1 VLNNSQYKPAADLL
15 QVRLDSVQENKHT
28 AVRQWATDR
37 ENEQL
42 IGNIKS
48 HVAQEK
54 VLQDSIKQLVKK
66 VDPLAETSDTNY
78 VFLKFVIDYLPTGLV
93 GLLIAVIFLAGW
105 GSIAA
110 ALNSLSSTT
119 VVDIHKKFI
128 EKDCSSSRD
137 YRLSRMYTL
146 GWGIFCVITAMFATR
161 MGSLIEAV
169 NILGSLFYGVILGI
183 FLVAFYMKKI
193 KGTAVFIA
201 AIISEGLVVTLY
213 TLNELKYF
221 PLGFMWLVVVGA
233 VSVMLLSAIF
243 QLFIKKA
250 RPADLA

>member
-1 VLNNSQYKPAADLL
+1 M
-15 QVRLDSVQENKHT
+15 
-28 AVRQWATDR
+28 
-37 ENEQL
+37 
-42 IGNIKS
+42 
-48 HVAQEK
+48 
-54 VLQDSIKQLVKK
+54 
-66 VDPLAETSDTNY
+66 
-78 VFLKFVIDYLPTGLV
+78 V

-201 AIISEGLVVTLY
+201 AIISEGLVITLY

-233 VSVMLLSAIF
+233 LSVMLLSAIF